1 MGAVTVKSTAITNA
15 DQLFPKVPSASYLG
29 KGTLYSAV
37 GTLEVGA
44 SDSAGSVY
52 RLARIPS
59 GARLHELKLLTDAI
73 TGFTSASVGIY
84 APQDQSGNAGA
95 VVSST
100 LFGSGID
107 VSVQQTEP
115 YDVIFNN
122 LGIEN
127 VEKRVWEL
135 VGLTR
140 DPQVF
145 YDLAV
150 VSVTQS
156 GGAGTLS
163 MIVAY
168 TI

>member
-1 MGAVTVKSTAITNA
+1 MGAVTVKSTVISNA
-15 DQLFPKVPSASYLG
+15 DQLYPKIPSGPYLG
-29 KGTLYSAV
+29 KGPLYSAV

-44 SDSAGSVY
+44 ADSAGSVY
-52 RLARIPS
+52 RFARIPS
-59 GARLHELKLLTDAI
+59 GARLHELKIFSDAI
-73 TGFTSASVGIY
+73 TGFTSGSVGLY

-95 VVSST
+95 SVST
-100 LFGSGID
+100 ALFGSGID
-107 VSVQQTEP
+107 FSVAQTEP

-135 VGLTR
+135 LALSS
-140 DPQVF
+140 DPQVM
-145 YDLAV
+145 YDIV
-150 VSVTQS
+150 IQSVTQS

-163 MIVAY
+163 MILAY